1 MFLIIPPK
9 KASYK
14 LTKDTIKL
22 IGINSKASNAVLV
35 CSINLEK
42 SLYKEIG
49 ISIFISLFSAFSS
62 LVIEILLSFINLST
76 FLCS

>member
-62 LVIEILLSFINLST
+62 LGVFYKLNYL
-76 FLCS
+76 